1 MSDVYKFSPETAL
14 SGSFNL
20 PPTSLFQILR
30 NIVVLG
36 I

>member
-14 SGSFNL
+14 NGSFNL
-20 PPTSLFQILR
+20 LPTSLFKILR
-30 NIVVLG
+30 NVVVLG